1 MKKKI
6 IIGVSATV
14 IVIAAIAAGI
24 VTGASSKKKSSN
36 DINVSCKAAVT
47 KNEDITCY
55 DWLKKLCN
63 KMGVEADDYRKAAK
77 EYGYI
82 TDSDEFSN
90 DDIASGGFMALTSM
104 RAMSEGKMQI
114 YLGTDD
120 EISDN
125 TNIELAINNN
135 LIAEDSLDRGFSDQ
149 EADGILD
156 KFDDLYY
163 GEFWPEDIENV
174 SYKENI
180 SQLQFFDIKDYKED
194 ENIIYIDESA
204 AKNLK
209 KGDTF
214 VFDYMGEKIAKKI
227 VEDMGNGTFS
237 LEDPEIDEVF
247 NTLIVSDS
255 ASIGIDDIISY
266 YGLDNV
272 KVSAGKP
279 VTMLTADVSGN
290 INSKGF
296 AIEAAVNDDNEL
308 EVTLTDNDTEAEY
321 ELPIKQKLNKKCE
334 NFSIKWDVK
343 NINVGAQVKYTLKS
357 GLKYASVGVDIDSEI
372 SGEIGVEGD
381 FSDGILLCQTPALIG
396 SNLVAVNVALYIVPA
411 VDGSVNLK
419 VEVPYYAGVSYEKGK
434 GVNGTMGLRSSMQ
447 TSIEAEGTMGLY
459 FRTAPMLVTM
469 RSIPLLDAELDIGA
483 EAEATRTGRP
493 NGQICSDVNVKCPVF
508 IIGVGD
514 ESVKYKNKK
523 SLLCT
528 MDISKSCE
536 FTSFARSKSLHYER
550 LADGTKQFVKKC
562 TYNEQPEDDKPKES
576 ETSTEATT
584 QEHPTQEQ
592 VTQGTDLKESGLLH
606 TYKTRMAEY
615 FPEQT
620 TFYFDYPDNWTV
632 IKEDVISGGGEIV
645 RLRNEN
651 GAELYYEA
659 WSYKVPENNQYYGGT
674 EYITSSLDKIA
685 DSRYSSE
692 NGFGIVK
699 IKIISRQD
707 KFTGEEVVDENGA
720 ELYALMSG
728 EKISKYVNYGN
739 KFTCFNS
746 GFEVGCMFECQG
758 SKVFMTQLSTDY
770 TEKDKEEIIAIL
782 KSFRDTP

>member
-6 IIGVSATV
+6 IIGVSAAV
-14 IVIAAIAAGI
+14 IVIMAIAAGI
-24 VTGASSKKKSSN
+24 VTGALSKKKSSN

-63 KMGVEADDYRKAAK
+63 KMGIEADDYRKAAK

-104 RAMSEGKMQI
+104 RAMGEGKMQI

-125 TNIELAINNN
+125 TNIGLAINNN

-334 NFSIKWDVK
+334 NFSIKWDVN

-528 MDISKSCE
+528 MYISKSCE

-550 LADGTKQFVKKC
+550 LADGTKQFVKEC
-562 TYNEQPEDDKPKES
+562 TYNEQPEDEKPKES
-576 ETSTEATT
+576 EASTEAPT
-584 QEHPTQEQ
+584 QEQPTQEQSTQEQ
-592 VTQGTDLKESGLLH
+592 VTQGTDVKESGSLH

-632 IKEDVISGGGEIV
+632 ITERVGNDGETII
-645 RLRNEN
+645 LQNEN
-651 GAELYYEA
+651 GAKVCYDARPYIV
-659 WSYKVPENNQYYGGT
+659 YKYMYDFGTQYTSAAMSRISKSRYNPGKDLWIIKIKNTSNFDSLNNQT
-674 EYITSSLDKIA
+674 ITFD
-685 DSRYSSE
+685 D
-692 NGFGIVK
+692 
-699 IKIISRQD
+699 
-707 KFTGEEVVDENGA
+707 GA
-720 ELYALMSG
+720 EMYAVTTA
-728 EKISKYVNYGN
+728 EKSIGDTFDYRS
-739 KFTCFNS
+739 T
-746 GFEVGCMFECQG
+746 GCVMAFMFECPNSAG
-758 SKVFMTQLSTDY
+758 FRSEPSDKLTD
-770 TEKDKEEIIAIL
+770 KDREEIIAIL
-782 KSFRDTP
+782 ESFRDTP

>member
-6 IIGVSATV
+6 IIGISAAV
-14 IVIAAIAAGI
+14 IVIVAIAAGI

-82 TDSDEFSN
+82 TESDEFSD

-104 RAMSEGKMQI
+104 RAMGEGKMQI

-135 LIAEDSLDRGFSDQ
+135 LIAEDSLDKGFSDE
-149 EADGILD
+149 EADGILN

-334 NFSIKWDVK
+334 NFSIKWDVN

-469 RSIPLLDAELDIGA
+469 KSIPLLDAELDIGA

-550 LADGTKQFVKKC
+550 LADGTKQFVKEC

-584 QEHPTQEQ
+584 QEQPTQEQ
-592 VTQGTDLKESGLLH
+592 ITQGTEAEESGSLH

-620 TFYFDYPDNWTV
+620 TFYFDYPDNWTILKEEVVNNGERV
-632 IKEDVISGGGEIV
+632 I
-645 RLRNEN
+645 LQNEN
-651 GAELYYEA
+651 GAELCYEA
-659 WSYKVPENNQYYGGT
+659 LPYIVDKSMYNFGKQY
-674 EYITSSLDKIA
+674 TSAAMSRIA
-685 DSRYSSE
+685 KSRYNPGE
-692 NGFGIVK
+692 DFWIVK
-699 IKIISRQD
+699 IKDTSNFDALTGQTITYEDGAEMYAVTSAEKSVGD
-707 KFTGEEVVDENGA
+707 KFD
-720 ELYALMSG
+720 Y
-728 EKISKYVNYGN
+728 ISA
-739 KFTCFNS
+739 
-746 GFEVGCMFECQG
+746 GCTMAFMFECPNSAG
-758 SKVFMTQLSTDY
+758 FRSEPSAKLTD
-770 TEKDKEEIIAIL
+770 KDREEIIAIL
-782 KSFRDTP
+782 QSFRDTP

>member
-1 MKKKI
+1 
-6 IIGVSATV
+6 
-14 IVIAAIAAGI
+14 
-24 VTGASSKKKSSN
+24 
-36 DINVSCKAAVT
+36 
-47 KNEDITCY
+47 
-55 DWLKKLCN
+55 
-63 KMGVEADDYRKAAK
+63 
-77 EYGYI
+77 
-82 TDSDEFSN
+82 
-90 DDIASGGFMALTSM
+90 
-104 RAMSEGKMQI
+104 
-114 YLGTDD
+114 
-120 EISDN
+120 
-125 TNIELAINNN
+125 
-135 LIAEDSLDRGFSDQ
+135 
-149 EADGILD
+149 
-156 KFDDLYY
+156 
-163 GEFWPEDIENV
+163 
-174 SYKENI
+174 
-180 SQLQFFDIKDYKED
+180 
-194 ENIIYIDESA
+194 
-204 AKNLK
+204 
-209 KGDTF
+209 
-214 VFDYMGEKIAKKI
+214 MGEKIAKKI
-227 VEDMGNGTFS
+227 VENMGNGTFS

-290 INSKGF
+290 IHSKGF

-334 NFSIKWDVK
+334 NFSIKWDVN

-550 LADGTKQFVKKC
+550 LADGTKQFVEEC

-576 ETSTEATT
+576 EASTEAPT
-584 QEHPTQEQ
+584 QEQPTQEQPTHEQ
-592 VTQGTDLKESGLLH
+592 VTQGTDVKESGSLH

-632 IKEDVISGGGEIV
+632 IKEEVISGGGEIV
-645 RLRNEN
+645 RLQNEN

-659 WSYKVPENNQYYGGT
+659 WSYKVPENNQYYGGA

-685 DSRYSSE
+685 NSRYSLE
-692 NGFGIVK
+692 NDFGIVK
-699 IKIISRQD
+699 IKIISRES
-707 KFTGEEVVDENGA
+707 KLTGEKVIDENGA

-739 KFTCFNS
+739 KFTCFSS

-758 SKVFMTQLSTDY
+758 SKVFMTQLNTDY
-770 TEKDKEEIIAIL
+770 TDKDREEIIAIL